1 MLLVVIA
8 GNIGSG
14 KSTTVKALQDLLVN
28 EDSACFVQEPVAEW
42 RKEGHLEEFYKTG
55 NAFEFQLQVLYSRLG
70 AFETAL
76 QQYKVTHENREP
88 KLVFLDRWFYEDS
101 MFAAV
106 NFERKSMTANQFR
119 LYNLAY
125 TYLQKH
131 YPMPNVSVWLDVS
144 PEHCMERLKHRG
156 RVEEVQG
163 ITMEY
168 LTQLNDACK
177 NYSNIISVQSSTPLE
192 VALSIMS
199 IVLPITVQ

>member
-14 KSTTVKALQDLLVN
+14 KSTTVKALQELLAN
-28 EDSACFVQEPVAEW
+28 EDDACFVQEPVAEW
-42 RKEGHLEEFYKTG
+42 RKEGYLEEFYKTG

-70 AFETAL
+70 AFEASL
-76 QQYKVTHENREP
+76 QDYKSTHDGREP

-106 NFERKSMTANQFR
+106 NFERKTMTANQFR
-119 LYNLAY
+119 LYNVAY
-125 TYLQKH
+125 AYLQKH

-144 PEHCMERLKHRG
+144 PAHCMERLKQRG
-156 RVEEVQG
+156 RTEEVEG
-163 ITMEY
+163 ITMDY
-168 LTQLNDACK
+168 LTQLDTARA
-177 NYSNIISVQSSTPLE
+177 NYKNIIPVQNSTPLE

-199 IVLPITVQ
+199 IVL